1 MTTNPDV
8 TKEETLRQI
17 DNLIEKVFREIA
29 ENEASL
35 KEMEQDKQ
43 NWVMVKVR
51 RSQIFGMKSVIIDI
65 EDMRKT
71 LSKYFE
77 GAST

>member
-1 MTTNPDV
+1 MTTDSI
-8 TKEETLRQI
+8 KEEVYRQI

-43 NWVMVKVR
+43 NWVMIKVR
-51 RSQIFGMKSVIIDI
+51 RSQIFGMKSVMIDI

-77 GAST
+77 RSST